1 MQRWALHK
9 FKKIKM
15 KDMTGLTLDL
25 GLSRTKA
32 VFTAL

>member
-1 MQRWALHK
+1 MQRRALHK

-15 KDMTGLTLDL
+15 KDMTGLSLDF
-25 GLSRTKA
+25 GLSRTET